1 MTLRFLDLFAG
12 IGGMRRGLEDAG
24 MRCVGYVERD
34 KFARLSYEA
43 IFQTKGEW
51 FADDIQTVRAD
62 AMPTADIWTF
72 GFPCQDLSV
81 AGKHKGFGGER
92 SSLFFRVLELANAR
106 PETDRPEWLVAENVG
121 GFLFSNR
128 GYDFLAAQIAL
139 AEIGYDCEWEV
150 CNATAFGIPQHR
162 ERVFLVGHSRN
173 YGRRTLFPL
182 HIDRRDTPAST
193 HPGASHPKV
202 TSPIPGSPLIEPGAS
217 EFEEEFIASAVAT
230 PGFLRKH
237 QRRRFK
243 EPDQPMFTLTSMDT
257 HGVLVTRRGRGQNAQ
272 FTLRDVATCLD
283 ASYHKGL
290 DARQMRTGVLV
301 GARDWVHCED
311 GVLLREPRIRRL
323 TPRECWRLMG
333 RTDGEFDRAKAAHV
347 SETQLYKQAGNSVVP
362 QIVTA
367 LGQRIVEESH
377 SSRP

>member
-24 MRCVGYVERD
+24 MQCVGYVERD

-62 AMPTADIWTF
+62 AMPDADIWTF

-81 AGKHKGFGGER
+81 AGKHQGFGGER
-92 SSLFFRVLELANAR
+92 SSLFFHVLQLVRVR

-139 AEIGYDCEWEV
+139 AEIGYDSEWEV

-162 ERVFLVGHSRN
+162 ERVFLVGHARSC
-173 YGRRTLFPL
+173 GRRTLFPL

-193 HPGASHPKV
+193 HPGASDPKV
-202 TSPIPGSPLIEPGAS
+202 TSPIPGPPVIEPGAS
-217 EFEEEFIASAVAT
+217 EFGEEFIASAVAT

-290 DARQMRTGVLV
+290 DAHQVRTGVLV
-301 GARDWVHCED
+301 AASGWVQGED

-333 RTDGEFDRAKAAHV
+333 RTDEEFDRAKAAHV

-377 SSRP
+377 SSRL